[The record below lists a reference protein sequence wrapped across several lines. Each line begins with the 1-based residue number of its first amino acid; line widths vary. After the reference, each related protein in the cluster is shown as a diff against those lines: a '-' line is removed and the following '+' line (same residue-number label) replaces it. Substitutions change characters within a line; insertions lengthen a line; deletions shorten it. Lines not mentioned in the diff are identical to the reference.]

1 MSDWLIQRSY
11 VMGVAAFLVLYT
23 VDTEESILYATAPS
37 LFLVTILELARN
49 RRLHAAA
56 FLRNH
61 MAEFLTHDDL
71 QSAFYDLIY
80 TYSEKEWEAA
90 LFACREEVSKYKD
103 DIDIPTEIRDRVWEK
118 LDPEGKRSVC
128 GRRRYHPMFFQGSEE
143 EIRLD
148 KVLHHFSLIAHYW
161 SRGAIDIHDIS
172 GVSGYYLSVIRA
184 RPVIRYYLDMSEEK
198 WKLLPYEQEVGAEP
212 PFKQLGTLLED
223 LQEWQ
228 MQRSSLHPPREEVT
242 R

>member
-1 MSDWLIQRSY
+1 
-11 VMGVAAFLVLYT
+11 MGVAAFLVLYA
-23 VDTEESILYATAPS
+23 VDPEESILYATAPS

-61 MAEFLTHDDL
+61 MAEFLTNDDL

-80 TYSEKEWEAA
+80 TYRKKEWKAA
-90 LFACREEVSKYKD
+90 FFACRREESIYKN
-103 DIDIPTEIRDRVWEK
+103 DIDIPTKIRDRVWEK
-118 LDPEGKRSVC
+118 LNPEGDRSIC

-143 EIRLD
+143 ERRLD
-148 KVLHHFSLIAHYW
+148 RVLHHFGLIAHYW

-172 GVSGYYLSVIRA
+172 GVSGYHLSVISA
-184 RPVIRYYLDMSEEK
+184 RQVIRYYLYINVKK
-198 WKLLPYEQEVGAEP
+198 WKFLPYAREVGAEP
-212 PFKQLGTLLED
+212 PFEQLSTLLKE
-223 LQEWQ
+223 LEEWQ
-228 MQRSSLHPPREEVT
+228 TQRSPCHLPREDVT